1 MSTSDLLPT
10 ALVALP
16 LVLVLRGE
24 DEELRFDGQ
33 RVEASIEEE
42 GGRGADA
49 RLEALLLLLLD
60 DGVEL
65 AGVHFLEHLRSVEPQ
80 RLRVLLEVRVVEFVL
95 VPEQLLAHLP
105 ELAAQAGEP
114 RASRGLPGIA
124 GGGGG
129 ERLLTK
135 TNLSRPGLEQRGQ
148 RPLPS

>member
-1 MSTSDLLPT
+1 MPTSDLLPT

-33 RVEASIEEE
+33 RAEASIEEG
-42 GGRGADA
+42 GGRGAAA

-65 AGVHFLEHLRSVEPQ
+65 AGVHFLEHLRAVEPQ
-80 RLRVLLEVRVVEFVL
+80 LLGVLLEVRVVELVL

-105 ELAAQAGEP
+105 ELAAQAGELG
-114 RASRGLPGIA
+114 ASGGLLGVRVA
-124 GGGGG
+124 GEGKI
-129 ERLLTK
+129 L
-135 TNLSRPGLEQRGQ
+135 
-148 RPLPS
+148 